1 MIPWARLIPWAGYGV
16 AALLFW
22 LWLGLKEDLAR
33 QVAECNQDKL
43 RSVAEAENI
52 AREALQE
59 AHSRR
64 LAQIEALVR
73 AERDARKLAEMARSD
88 AENEALAAQE
98 TIRAM
103 MRDADNDETATIEQA
118 CLNVNLPDAVVDG
131 LR

>member
-16 AALLFW
+16 AALMFW

-33 QVAECNQDKL
+33 QVELCNQDKL